1 MDIGFN
7 KWLIGL
13 QDKCILDGICGNWT
27 GITATQLGDLRMG
40 GIRYLHTPSI
50 FARMRLRCHSLEID
64 NISENRGG
72 GRTEV
77 YTTLIFLLECD
88 CVATVWKLIISQRGR
103 TEVYTTLIFLLR
115 MRLRG
120 TSLEIDNI
128 SEEDTGQYICEVETF
143 GTPINQIHTLQAL
156 GTE

>member
-40 GIRYLHTPSI
+40 GGVRYLHTPSS

-64 NISENRGG
+64 NISENWGGGG

-88 CVATVWKLIISQRGR
+88 CVATVWRLIISQRGEDR
-103 TEVYTTLIFLLR
+103 SLYNPDIFVKDAVAR
-115 MRLRG
+115 HQPG
-120 TSLEIDNI
+120 D
-128 SEEDTGQYICEVETF
+128 
-143 GTPINQIHTLQAL
+143 
-156 GTE
+156 